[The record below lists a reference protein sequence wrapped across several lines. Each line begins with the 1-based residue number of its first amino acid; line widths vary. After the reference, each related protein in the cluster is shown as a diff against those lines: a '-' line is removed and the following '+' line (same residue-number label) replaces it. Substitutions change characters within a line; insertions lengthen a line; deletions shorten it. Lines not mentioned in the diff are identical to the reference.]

1 MLFSDFYTIT
11 DSHKTNDLSFGNC
24 VELHKNHNI
33 FSGHFPENP
42 MTPGVL
48 MLQIIKNSLE
58 QALQCNLKL
67 QTLSNLKFLQIVDP
81 NKNNILHFQMDIKE
95 ENDVIKVK
103 SSSSF
108 PDRTLVLKCNATF
121 VKK

>member
-11 DSHKTNDLSFGNC
+11 DSHKTNDLSFSNC
-24 VELHKNHNI
+24 VELNKNHII

-42 MTPGVL
+42 ITPGVL
-48 MLQIIKNSLE
+48 MLQILKNSLE

-67 QTLSNLKFLQIVDP
+67 QGLSNLKFLQIVNP
-81 NKNNILHFQMDIKE
+81 NKNSILHFQMDIRE

>member
-1 MLFSDFYTIT
+1 MLFSDFYTIL
-11 DSHKTNDLSFGNC
+11 DAHKTSAFSFGNC
-24 VELHKNHNI
+24 VELNKNHSI

-42 MTPGVL
+42 ITPGVI

-67 QTLSNLKFLQIVDP
+67 QALSNLKFLQVVDP
-81 NKNNILHFQMDIKE
+81 NRNNILHFQMDIKK
-95 ENDVIKVK
+95 ENDIIKIK

-108 PDRTLVLKCNATF
+108 PDHTLVLKCNATF
-121 VKK
+121 VKY

>member
-1 MLFSDFYTIT
+1 MLFSDIYTVI
-11 DSHKTNDLSFGNC
+11 DLHKTTDLSFENC
-24 VELHKNHNI
+24 VKLNKNHII
-33 FSGHFPENP
+33 FSGHFPENSI
-42 MTPGVL
+42 TPGVL

-58 QALQCNLKL
+58 KALQCKLTLK
-67 QTLSNLKFLQIVDP
+67 TLSNLKFLQIVDP
-81 NKNNILHFQMDIKE
+81 NKNSILHFQMDIKK

>member
-24 VELHKNHNI
+24 VELNKNHLI

-42 MTPGVL
+42 ITPGVL
-48 MLQIIKNSLE
+48 MLQIMKNSLE

-67 QTLSNLKFLQIVDP
+67 QGLSNLKFLQIVDP
-81 NKNNILHFQMDIKE
+81 NKNSTLHFQMDIRE
-95 ENDVIKVK
+95 ENEVIKVK